1 MDTQILLIIIALVF
15 IFPLYLMILYFLFHF
30 LKNKFILSPSE
41 TFERRVAHIV
51 NRSNERVDNFE
62 KYTLD
67 SLNKFKERINE
78 RFDEND
84 KTIKGKLDEHGAQVQ
99 LYKLKIQEMMTK
111 MEFAKFRNSISLS
124 NIENKINEVIKRI
137 IDNYIQ
143 YAYTNNPRYMAS
155 DGSYILPNIDKQR
168 RESDLQALYARFM
181 NDISQDLIEEINLVY
196 NLNEAKTEA
205 FMISNYIAPYY
216 NDCIR
221 SIKKEYKEAYE
232 ENAKIEKAMLDER
245 NKKSTGTVDERVE
258 RLRREVMSAV
268 IK

>member
-41 TFERRVAHIV
+41 TFEGRVV
-51 NRSNERVDNFE
+51 NMINHHNKRISKIEEHSLD
-62 KYTLD
+62 TLD
-67 SLNKFKERINE
+67 NFKERLDN
-78 RFDEND
+78 ND
-84 KTIKGKLDEHGAQVQ
+84 KIIKGKLDEHGAQVQ
-99 LYKLKIQEMMTK
+99 LYRLKIQEMMTK

-124 NIENKINEVIKRI
+124 NMENKINEVIKRI

-245 NKKSTGTVDERVE
+245 NKNSTGTVDERVE
-258 RLRREVMSAV
+258 RLRREVMAAV

>member
-15 IFPLYLMILYFLFHF
+15 IFPLYLMILYFLFHY
-30 LKNKFILSPSE
+30 LKNKFILTPSE
-41 TFERRVAHIV
+41 TFEGRVV
-51 NRSNERVDNFE
+51 NVINKNNEISKNFRENIYNTLDEFE
-62 KYTLD
+62 K
-67 SLNKFKERINE
+67 KFKENE
-78 RFDEND
+78 KNIDD
-84 KTIKGKLDEHGAQVQ
+84 KLNGHGVQVQ
-99 LYKLKIQEMMTK
+99 LTQLKIQEMMTK

-124 NIENKINEVIKRI
+124 NMENKINEVIKRI

-245 NKKSTGTVDERVE
+245 NKNSTGTVDERVE

>member
-41 TFERRVAHIV
+41 TFERRVV
-51 NRSNERVDNFE
+51 NMIHHHNKRISKIEEHSLD
-62 KYTLD
+62 TLD
-67 SLNKFKERINE
+67 NFKERLDN
-78 RFDEND
+78 ND
-84 KTIKGKLDEHGAQVQ
+84 KIIKGKLDEHGAQVQ
-99 LYKLKIQEMMTK
+99 LYQLKIQEMMTK

-124 NIENKINEVIKRI
+124 NMENKINEVIKRI

-245 NKKSTGTVDERVE
+245 NKNSTGTVDERVE
-258 RLRREVMSAV
+258 RLRREVMAAV